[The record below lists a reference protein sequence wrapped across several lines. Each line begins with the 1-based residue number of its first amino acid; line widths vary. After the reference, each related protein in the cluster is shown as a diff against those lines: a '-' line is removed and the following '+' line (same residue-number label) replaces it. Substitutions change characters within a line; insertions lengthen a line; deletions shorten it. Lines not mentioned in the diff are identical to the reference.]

1 MERATKCQQARMG
14 AADFLF
20 GEREEKVAKG
30 KAHKSRRTT
39 QMGSSPKRA
48 NAKAPAKSKSNDGYL
63 TIIILVVCYAAFF
76 WFLGGFEARPKGKFH
91 Q

>member
-1 MERATKCQQARMG
+1 MQAHRHFRVLYEG
-14 AADFLF
+14 IIRGLSSD
-20 GEREEKVAKG
+20 G
-30 KAHKSRRTT
+30 T
-39 QMGSSPKRA
+39 SPKRA